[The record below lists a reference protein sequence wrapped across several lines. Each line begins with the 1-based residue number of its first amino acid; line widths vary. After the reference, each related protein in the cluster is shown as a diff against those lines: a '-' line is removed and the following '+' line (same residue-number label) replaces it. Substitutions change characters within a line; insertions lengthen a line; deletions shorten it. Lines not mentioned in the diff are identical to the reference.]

1 MDTSMNNT
9 TPKTKGKLGRMVLIT
24 VLTLVFLAG
33 AAFLYYLL
41 CMNPTRGT
49 VQNFRP
55 TSQLGQVLT
64 KQQAEQDLAYLV
76 RHIRNRHPAWV
87 DGSHEKTQAVMAQYK
102 AERDALT
109 DETTALALWQAA
121 GRIAAKLGDGHTNVW
136 TKTEG
141 ENLTINDLTQVAQY
155 GAPVAVNGVPTDE
168 LYEVFLTQFPYEVKA
183 YAKSSFE
190 RLLVRQQYL
199 AFCGADVSDGV
210 TFTFDTGTGLSDY
223 HYTFVPASEAKGNE
237 TPQEDEWVYYS
248 IDKEQDAAVFTL
260 TECVCN
266 DEYLN
271 TLDAFFNE
279 VHENG
284 ITNVIVDLRGNG
296 GGNSW
301 VANEFL
307 RYIDVD
313 CYESWD
319 CDVRM
324 GWYVAKNRNI
334 SYENKRHNRVFDGS
348 LYVLTDL
355 HSYSAAMDFAM
366 LVADNDLGTL
376 VGEASGNLPS
386 SYGDCLYFQTPNAGL
401 VVGVSF
407 KKWYRVDKSKNGEP
421 LTPDYECPP
430 EQALQKAYELIAAT

>member
-1 MDTSMNNT
+1 METTMNNT

-24 VLTLVFLAG
+24 VLTLVLIAG

-49 VQNFRP
+49 VQGFQP
-55 TSQLGQVLT
+55 TQGLT
-64 KQQAEQDLAYLV
+64 ETLTRRQAEQDLAYL
-76 RHIRNRHPAWV
+76 IKQMKTRHPAWV
-87 DGSHEKTQAVMAQYK
+87 DGSHEKTKAVMAQYHT
-102 AERDALT
+102 ELDALN
-109 DETTALALWQAA
+109 DENTVLALWQAA
-121 GRIAAKLGDGHTNVW
+121 GRIAARLGDGHTNVW

-141 ENLTINDLTQVAQY
+141 ENLTINDLTQLAEY

-168 LYEVFLTQFPYEVKA
+168 LYEVFLTQFPYEIKA

-190 RLLVRQQYL
+190 RLLVRKQYL
-199 AFCGADVSDGV
+199 AFCGAEVSDGV
-210 TFTFDTGTGLSDY
+210 TFTFDTGTGQSDY
-223 HYTFVPASEAKGNE
+223 HYTFVPESEAKTTE
-237 TPQEDEWVYYS
+237 PPQSDEWVYYS
-248 IDKEQDAAVFTL
+248 IDKEQDTAVFTL

-307 RYIDVD
+307 RYIDVER
-313 CYESWD
+313 YESWD

-334 SYENKRHNRVFDGS
+334 SYENNRHARVFDGN

-366 LVADNDLGTL
+366 LIADNGLGTL
-376 VGEASGNLPS
+376 VGEASGNLPA
-386 SYGDCLYFQTPNAGL
+386 SYGDCLYFQTPNARL
-401 VVGVSF
+401 CMGVSF
-407 KKWYRVDKSKNGEP
+407 KKWYRVDKSKNDEP

>member
-1 MDTSMNNT
+1 MNST
-9 TPKTKGKLGRMVLIT
+9 TKTNRKLGRILLIT
-24 VLTLVFLAG
+24 GLTLVLIAG
-33 AAFLYYLL
+33 IAFLYYLL
-41 CMNPTRGT
+41 GMNPTRGT

-55 TSQLGQVLT
+55 TQNLSETLT
-64 KQQAEQDLAYLV
+64 KKQAEQDLAYLIK
-76 RHIRNRHPAWV
+76 HIKNRHPAWV
-87 DGSHEKTQAVMAQYK
+87 DGSYEKTQAVMAQYHT
-102 AERDALT
+102 ERDALR
-109 DETTALALWQAA
+109 DENTVLALWQAA
-121 GRIAAKLGDGHTNVW
+121 GRIAARLGDGHTNVW

-141 ENLTINDLTQVAQY
+141 ENLTINDLTQITEY
-155 GAPVAVNGVPTDE
+155 GTPVAVNGVDIAT
-168 LYEVFLTQFPYEVKA
+168 LYEVFLTQFPYEVEG

-199 AFCGADVSDGV
+199 AFCGADTSDGV
-210 TFTFDTGTGLSDY
+210 TFTFDTGSGLTDY
-223 HYTFVPASEAKGNE
+223 HYTFVPASQATATE
-237 TPQEDEWVYYS
+237 TPQSDEWVYYT

-307 RYIDVD
+307 RYIDTD
-313 CYESWD
+313 SYNSWD
-319 CDVRM
+319 CDVRI

-334 SYENKRHNRVFDGS
+334 TYENNRHSRVFDGS

-401 VVGVSF
+401 CVGVSY

-430 EQALQKAYELIAAT
+430 ELALQKAYELIAVK